1 MKNIILKEDIN
12 TIISS
17 KSWKAITIFR
27 KFKSLNL
34 FGKLAPNSK
43 TKKIMDSDQ
52 NKEHLFK
59 HVKLSTSE
67 QDKIIFF
74 KEEGFIENW
83 N

>member
-17 KSWKAITIFR
+17 KSWKAIMIFR
-27 KFKSLNL
+27 KIKSISL
-34 FGKLAPNSK
+34 FGKLAQDSN

-52 NKEHLFK
+52 NNEHLFK
-59 HVKLSTSE
+59 HVKLSTRE

-74 KEEGFIENW
+74 RDEGFIENW